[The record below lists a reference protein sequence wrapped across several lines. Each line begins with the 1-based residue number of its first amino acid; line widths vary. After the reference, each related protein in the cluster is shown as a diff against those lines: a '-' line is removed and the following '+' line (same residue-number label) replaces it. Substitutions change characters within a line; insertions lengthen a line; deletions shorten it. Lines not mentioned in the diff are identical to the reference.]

1 MKLGI
6 LPIARSTFD
15 VPFAGERLAAM
26 LAALDTAGGE
36 LCGPR
41 HLLLEPDAADA
52 AMVDVLAS
60 APDLIL
66 VLQVTFTDA
75 GFIARLAGATD
86 LPIAIWAPPEPRLGG
101 RLRLNALCGLNLAS
115 HALGRLGR
123 RFSYLYAE
131 PERAGD
137 ALAEILSG
145 GRRVVPR
152 DGTIC
157 AAAPLQEP
165 LAPMRIARIGTHPE
179 GFDTCRYDPGELIRR
194 TGVEVDELE
203 LGTLFDAARALPE
216 ADVAPIRTRTE
227 AQLPNLGELDAG
239 EVDRSLRLAGA
250 LQGLRATGGYD
261 GFAIR
266 CWPET
271 FTQYGGAV
279 CGPVSMMGEARTP
292 CACEADVH
300 GAATLGPAA
309 AAVGR
314 GGVPRRP
321 GGSGRR
327 RRQRRG
333 LALRP
338 GSGVHGRPGNADAR
352 HRPHQP
358 QAGAALRVSPQARP
372 GHVLPTLAG
381 VQLAEGRGR
390 RGRDAAPSAGLYG
403 NLGRGAVRPPGAD
416 DPEGHHGHRD
426 GAPHGAR
433 LRRPPRKDRVARG
446 PRSTFRWWSSGVP
459 ELRYGLI
466 GAGMMGQEHIRSVA
480 LLDGVRVAAVADP
493 DDAMRAASAAL
504 AGPGCA
510 AVFRPSRPAGSG
522 AVRRVRDCGPQ
533 RSPPSD
539 PARPAGDREAD
550 PVREASLHHGRGRR
564 RHRPQGGGPR
574 RAGVGG
580 DGVPL
585 HATGRPPARE
595 GAGRRSGDAAHD
607 GDPRAPIPV
616 SGEGRPLEPVSAPGP
631 AARWSRSAATS
642 GT

>member
-1 MKLGI
+1 MKLAI
-6 LPIARSTFD
+6 LPLARSTFD
-15 VPFAGERLAAM
+15 VPFAEERLAAM
-26 LAALDTAGGE
+26 LAALDAMGCK
-36 LCGPR
+36 LRGPR

-52 AMVDVLAS
+52 AMADVLAS
-60 APDLIL
+60 APDLVL

-75 GFIARLAGATD
+75 GFITRLAGATD

-152 DGTIC
+152 DGAIC

-227 AQLPNLGELDAG
+227 AQLPNLGNLDAG

-250 LQGLRATGGYD
+250 LQGLRAIGGYD

-300 GAATLGPAA
+300 GAATLVLLQRLSGE
-309 AAVGR
+309 AVFLVDLVDLDAGDDSAVVWHCGQAPVSMADPETRMR
-314 GGVPRRP
+314 GTVHTN
-321 GGSGRR
+321 
-327 RRQRRG
+327 RRQ
-333 LALRP
+333 ALLYEFPLKP
-338 GSGVHGRPGNADAR
+338 GRVTFFRLS
-352 HRPHQP
+352 
-358 QAGAALRVSPQARP
+358 QAFNSPK
-372 GHVLPTLAG
+372 VVVAG
-381 VQLAEGRGR
+381 GEM
-390 RGRDAAPSAGLYG
+390 
-403 NLGRGAVRPPGAD
+403 
-416 DPEGHHGHRD
+416 
-426 GAPHGAR
+426 
-433 LRRPPRKDRVARG
+433 LRRPPAFTG
-446 PRSTFRWWSSGVP
+446 TSGVVRFDRP
-459 ELRYGLI
+459 APAILKDIMDTGMEHHMALAYGDHRGSIESL
-466 GAGMMGQEHIRSVA
+466 A
-480 LLDGVRVAAVADP
+480 
-493 DDAMRAASAAL
+493 AAL
-504 AGPGCA
+504 
-510 AVFRPSRPAGSG
+510 
-522 AVRRVRDCGPQ
+522 D
-533 RSPPSD
+533 
-539 PARPAGDREAD
+539 
-550 PVREASLHHGRGRR
+550 L
-564 RHRPQGGGPR
+564 
-574 RAGVGG
+574 
-580 DGVPL
+580 PL
-585 HATGRPPARE
+585 VELGNA
-595 GAGRRSGDAAHD
+595 
-607 GDPRAPIPV
+607 
-616 SGEGRPLEPVSAPGP
+616 
-631 AARWSRSAATS
+631 
-642 GT
+642 